1 MSDLITPPTFKR
13 RALGM
18 SSDEVGWFA
27 EQNITPEGD
36 APLASYS
43 DLESWTA
50 YVAWKLGDEAGL
62 TANPDFILHCM
73 TCRRDGKESYRAA
86 YEWLQASRPPVPA
99 LPENAAPSDKLI
111 ALSEAYH
118 KYMTPNE
125 LREWG
130 ATTAATIKEAAEY
143 PVL

>member
-1 MSDLITPPTFKR
+1 MSADATPHTFKR
-13 RALGM
+13 RALGIG
-18 SSDEVGWFA
+18 SEEAAWFT

-36 APLASYS
+36 APLASYR

-50 YVAWKLGDEAGL
+50 YVAWKLGDEVGL
-62 TANPDFILHCM
+62 MTNTDFILHCV
-73 TCRRDGKESYRAA
+73 TCQRAGKESYRAA
-86 YEWLQASRPPVPA
+86 YEWLQMSRPPVPD

-111 ALSEAYH
+111 ALGEAYH

-130 ATTAATIKEAAEY
+130 AATVATIKEAAGY
-143 PVL
+143 HVL